1 MAFDIKKWFRN
12 YLKKKKPLSIFFDAL
27 FLLLII
33 LMLIPSTRKPL
44 SAFLIRT
51 TAFPASALDEEDQYQ
66 LNKTTLAWQVYD
78 IEGNSYSLNELNNKP
93 VFLNLWAT
101 WCPPCI
107 AELPAIKELY
117 EDVNTQVNFIL
128 LSNENPTTVKTWL
141 EKKGYDELPIYF
153 ADYTPPELNS
163 QTIPATFVI
172 DKTGKVVLAKKGA
185 ARWNSDKTI
194 RLLKQLYEE

>member
-1 MAFDIKKWFRN
+1 MAFNIKNWFRN

-27 FLLLII
+27 FVLLII

-51 TAFPASALDEEDQYQ
+51 TAFPASAL
-66 LNKTTLAWQVYD
+66 
-78 IEGNSYSLNELNNKP
+78 EGKSDSLNELNHKP

-128 LSNENPTTVKTWL
+128 LSNEDPATVKAWL
-141 EKKGYDELPIYF
+141 VKNGYDKLPVYF
-153 ADYTPPELNS
+153 AANTPRELNS